1 MNSRN
6 NHLNDRVLIYA
17 ILWCLSYVGSLF
29 AIKSLQMPIEAS
41 VVLTFISVLAFA
53 LFIYKFFRSIV
64 FMDEVQIKIQME
76 AVVLAFALGLLLVM
90 TLGLID
96 LFIVLNPEDW
106 NYRFLVP
113 IFIAFYFLG
122 LFIAKRKYNFE
133 DEKFN

>member
-29 AIKSLQMPIEAS
+29 AIKSLQIPIEAS
-41 VVLTFISVLAFA
+41 VILTFISVLAFA

-64 FMDEVQIKIQME
+64 FMDEVQVKIQME

-96 LFIVLNPEDW
+96 LFIVLNPKDW
-106 NYRFLVP
+106 NYRFLFP

>member
-1 MNSRN
+1 MNKKN

-29 AIKSLQMPIEAS
+29 AIKSLQIPIEAS

-64 FMDEVQIKIQME
+64 FMDEVQVKIQME

-96 LFIVLNPEDW
+96 LFIVL
-106 NYRFLVP
+106 LSL
-113 IFIAFYFLG
+113 IHI
-122 LFIAKRKYNFE
+122 
-133 DEKFN
+133 

>member
-1 MNSRN
+1 
-6 NHLNDRVLIYA
+6 
-17 ILWCLSYVGSLF
+17 
-29 AIKSLQMPIEAS
+29 
-41 VVLTFISVLAFA
+41 
-53 LFIYKFFRSIV
+53 
-64 FMDEVQIKIQME
+64 MDEVQIKIQME

-106 NYRFLVP
+106 SYRFLVP

>member
-29 AIKSLQMPIEAS
+29 AIKSLQIPIEAS

-53 LFIYKFFRSIV
+53 LFIYKYFRSIV
-64 FMDEVQIKIQME
+64 FMDEVQVKIQME
-76 AVVLAFALGLLLVM
+76 ALVLAFALGLLLVM

-96 LFIVLNPEDW
+96 LFLVLNPEDW

-122 LFIAKRKYNFE
+122 LFTAKRKYNFE

>member
-1 MNSRN
+1 M
-6 NHLNDRVLIYA
+6 NDRVLIYA

-29 AIKSLQMPIEAS
+29 AIKSLQIPIEAS
-41 VVLTFISVLAFA
+41 VILTFISVLAFA

-106 NYRFLVP
+106 SYRFLVP

>member
-1 MNSRN
+1 MKSRN

-29 AIKSLQMPIEAS
+29 AIKSLQIPIEAS

-106 NYRFLVP
+106 SYRFLVP
-113 IFIAFYFLG
+113 IFITFYFLG

>member
-29 AIKSLQMPIEAS
+29 AIKSLQIPIEAS

-64 FMDEVQIKIQME
+64 FMDEVQVKIQME

-106 NYRFLVP
+106 SYRFLVP

>member
-1 MNSRN
+1 MNKKN

-29 AIKSLQMPIEAS
+29 AIKSLQIPIEAS

-64 FMDEVQIKIQME
+64 FMDEVQVKIQME

-106 NYRFLVP
+106 SYRFLVP
-113 IFIAFYFLG
+113 IFIAYYFLG

>member
-1 MNSRN
+1 MKSRN

-29 AIKSLQMPIEAS
+29 AIKSLQIPIEAS
-41 VVLTFISVLAFA
+41 VILTFISVLAFA

-64 FMDEVQIKIQME
+64 FMDEVQVKIQME

-106 NYRFLVP
+106 SYRFLVP

>member
-1 MNSRN
+1 
-6 NHLNDRVLIYA
+6 LNDRVLIYA

-29 AIKSLQMPIEAS
+29 AIKSLQIPIEAS

-64 FMDEVQIKIQME
+64 FMDEVQVKIQME

-106 NYRFLVP
+106 SYRFLVP
-113 IFIAFYFLG
+113 IFIVFYFLG

>member
-17 ILWCLSYVGSLF
+17 ILWCLSHVGSLF
-29 AIKSLQMPIEAS
+29 AIKSLQIPIEAS
-41 VVLTFISVLAFA
+41 VILTFISVLAFA

-64 FMDEVQIKIQME
+64 FMDEVQVKIQME

-106 NYRFLVP
+106 SYRFLVP
-113 IFIAFYFLG
+113 IFIVFYFLG

>member
-1 MNSRN
+1 M
-6 NHLNDRVLIYA
+6 NDRVLIYA

-29 AIKSLQMPIEAS
+29 AIKSLQIPIEAS

-106 NYRFLVP
+106 SYRFLVP
-113 IFIAFYFLG
+113 IFITFYFLG

>member
-29 AIKSLQMPIEAS
+29 AIKSLQIPIEAS
-41 VVLTFISVLAFA
+41 VILTFISVLAFA

-106 NYRFLVP
+106 SYRFLVP
-113 IFIAFYFLG
+113 IFIAFYFIG

>member
-29 AIKSLQMPIEAS
+29 AIKSLQIPIEAS
-41 VVLTFISVLAFA
+41 VILTFISVLAFA

-96 LFIVLNPEDW
+96 LFILLNPEDW
-106 NYRFLVP
+106 SYRFLVP

>member
-1 MNSRN
+1 M
-6 NHLNDRVLIYA
+6 NDRVLIYA

-29 AIKSLQMPIEAS
+29 AIKSLQIPIEAS
-41 VVLTFISVLAFA
+41 VILTFISVLAFA

-64 FMDEVQIKIQME
+64 FMDEVQVKIQME

-106 NYRFLVP
+106 SYRFLVP